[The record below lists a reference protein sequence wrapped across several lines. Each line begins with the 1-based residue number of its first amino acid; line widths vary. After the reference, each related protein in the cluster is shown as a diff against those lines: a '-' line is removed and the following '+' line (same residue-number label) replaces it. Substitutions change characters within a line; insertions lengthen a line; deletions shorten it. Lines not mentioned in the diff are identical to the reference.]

1 MQAIRKLLV
10 IIDPEQDTQLAL
22 DKALKIARYTGA
34 AMELLI
40 CDHNTYLEDGYYFD
54 PPKAQELREEHLA
67 SNTRLLEDMAAVI
80 RAQGFTVDVDALW
93 GNPPW
98 ERIVAKVLQA
108 NADLLVQSTRHHEKI
123 SRLLLSHQDWQ
134 LIRHCPCALLLVKDQ
149 QWQNKPVIVVS
160 VDPTHA
166 NDKPANLDQS
176 LLAAGAYLQKVSAGE
191 LHLFHSY
198 YKPPVSGIYPV
209 QVDETEYREMLVQL
223 KHDAAIDSGELH
235 LSATEV
241 QRSLPQLMDDIN
253 GDILVMGAISR
264 SRLDRFFIGS
274 TAEKLLD
281 AVAQDVLILK
291 PEGFSADKAK

>member
-1 MQAIRKLLV
+1 MHEIRKLLV
-10 IIDPEQDTQLAL
+10 IIDPGQDTQLAL
-22 DKALKIARYTGA
+22 DKALKIARFTGA
-34 AMELLI
+34 SMELLI

-54 PPKAQELREEHLA
+54 PPQAQKLREEHLA
-67 SNTRLLEDMAAVI
+67 GNTQLLEDMAEVI
-80 RAQGFTVDVDALW
+80 RSQGFTVDVDALW

-98 ERIVAKVLQA
+98 ERIVAKVLQS
-108 NADLLVQSTRHHEKI
+108 NADLLVQSTRHHERI

-134 LIRHCPCALLLVKDQ
+134 LIRHCPCALLLVKDR
-149 QWQNKPVIVVS
+149 QWRNNPVIVVS

-166 NDKPANLDQS
+166 NDKPASLDKS
-176 LLAAGAYLQKVSAGE
+176 LLRAGAYLQQISDGE

-209 QVDETEYREMLVQL
+209 HVDETEYREKLEQL
-223 KHDAAIDSGELH
+223 KQEAAVDNCAIH
-235 LSATEV
+235 LSEAEV
-241 QRSLPQLMDDIN
+241 QTSLPQLMEDIH

-291 PEGFSADKAK
+291 PDGFS